1 MQILQL
7 YRVDKRVDGSIFLQE
22 VLNIFSTLS
31 HVHKATQISFKFLNI
46 NTFIRLWK

>member
-7 YRVDKRVDGSIFLQE
+7 YRVDKSVDEVYFLQE
-22 VLNIFSTLS
+22 ALNIFSTLS
-31 HVHKATQISFKFLNI
+31 HVNKATQISFKFLNI